1 MYRKGYGFKIY
12 GSMEDDG
19 RTCVVIIALDKSGSM
34 TAKEE
39 IVYNATEELLK
50 GLARKN
56 ETGLDFEFR
65 VILMVF
71 DTEVHIIN
79 ADYTPLPPEQ
89 VLELFERKDYKC
101 SGGTSL
107 AAVFTKLD
115 QMFSRQGSGLLNQAQ
130 NGDLYPMVVFISD
143 YVATDD
149 EESYENAKNRLLDN
163 RFYEKTNRLCVYVGA
178 ESRRSAAAELVG
190 SEDNVLPIAADLESL
205 LTPVVMGSTI
215 MSTDAT
221 HIGNATKTP
230 AEVAEEQKQ
239 RAEEGKHSAGTL
251 NEEEL
256 QKELIKLLGGE
267 V

>member
-1 MYRKGYGFKIY
+1 MDKKGYGFKFY
-12 GSMEDDG
+12 ESMEDDG

-34 TAKEE
+34 SAKEE

-50 GLARKN
+50 ALARKN
-56 ETGLDFEFR
+56 ETGLLYEFR

-115 QMFSRQGSGLLNQAQ
+115 QMFSRQGSGLLNQAKD
-130 NGDLYPMVVFISD
+130 GDLYPLVTFISD

-149 EESYENAKNRLLDN
+149 EESYENAKNRLLSN

-178 ESRRSAAAELVG
+178 HNRRSAAAELVG
-190 SEDNVLPIAADLESL
+190 SEDNVLPLDTDLESL
-205 LTPVVMGSTI
+205 LSPVVMGSTI
-215 MSTDAT
+215 MATDAT

-230 AEVAEEQKQ
+230 AEVAEEQKK
-239 RAEEGKHSAGTL
+239 RAEEGKRSAGTL

-256 QKELIKLLGGE
+256 EEELRRLLESG